1 MSNIRVDVSYTIQD
15 GSEIVFRSPVDCSA
29 VTGLIVSYP
38 GADGNTVSKVFALAD
53 AHGNNVG
60 DIDHLFAE
68 NVVVKVI
75 LDVTESMAFVQN
87 ADTNAYLEAKF
98 EKANQAAGN
107 AHTAAN
113 NAHTAANNAQTTA
126 DEAHTAIDNHKEDMN
141 NPHAVT
147 CEQIGAATKAYADTK
162 TSMTLL
168 WENASPTSAF
178 AEQMLAI
185 DWTPYDFLRIVG
197 LGDTKDIDCVIDR
210 TTRLSLVNMYADR
223 ELELTSR
230 VFRID
235 ANGVKV
241 GVCRNGNSAQHF
253 LDSAVLN
260 TKLIPLKI
268 YGIKGVIE

>member
-98 EKANQAAGN
+98 EKANQAAAN
-107 AHTAAN
+107 AQTAATKAHVAAN
-113 NAHTAANNAQTTA
+113 NAN
-126 DEAHTAIDNHKEDMN
+126 TAITNHKDDKN
-141 NPHAVT
+141 NPHEVS

-168 WENASPTSAF
+168 WKNASPTSAF

-230 VFRID
+230 VFQID

-268 YGIKGVIE
+268 YGIKGGN